1 MYNRNDLFD
10 ASVIRNRQKFLNTHG
25 IQPSQTTRL
34 SFVYNTETSPYC
46 RYMILEPKHKGLG
59 MADDATLGVDAIVTT
74 QPNHALLLPV
84 ADCIGA
90 VRYDPEHKV
99 LMLSHLGRHSLE
111 QEGAIKSVDF
121 LVKNFQTNPTKLRV
135 WLTPAAGKE
144 NYPIWALNNSGM
156 KETTFKQLKKAGVSE
171 NHITDDPKDTTVD
184 HNYYS
189 YSEFLKGNRPEDGDH
204 AIVAMMTE

>member
-25 IQPSQTTRL
+25 IQPNQTTRL
-34 SFVYNTETSPYC
+34 SFAYNTETSPYC
-46 RYMILEPKHKGLG
+46 RYTILKAKHKGLG
-59 MADDATLGVDAIVTT
+59 MADDATLDVDAIVTT
-74 QPNHALLLPV
+74 QPNHALFLPV

-90 VRYDPEHKV
+90 VLYDPEHEV

-121 LVKNFQTNPTKLRV
+121 LVKNLQANPTKLRV

-156 KETTFKQLKKAGVSE
+156 KETAFKQLKKAGVAE
-171 NHITDDPKDTTVD
+171 NNIIDNPADTTVD
-184 HNYYS
+184 HTYYS
-189 YSEFLKGNRPEDGDH
+189 YSEFLKGHRPEDGDH